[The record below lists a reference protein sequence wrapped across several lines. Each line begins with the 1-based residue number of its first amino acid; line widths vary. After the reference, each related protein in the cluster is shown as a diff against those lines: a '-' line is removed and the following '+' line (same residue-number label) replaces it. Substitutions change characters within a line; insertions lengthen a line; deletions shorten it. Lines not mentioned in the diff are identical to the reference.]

1 MSRVN
6 VQYNSKESDFEDSY
20 FERSD
25 FEDLIFEEDPEEI
38 ERVLKEIEAK
48 EKRLAEVT
56 K

>member
-1 MSRVN
+1 MFNTAVKN
-6 VQYNSKESDFEDSY
+6 PTLKILVSK
-20 FERSD
+20 
-25 FEDLIFEEDPEEI
+25 DLILEEDPEDI

>member
-1 MSRVN
+1 MFNTTVKN
-6 VQYNSKESDFEDSY
+6 PTLKILVSK
-20 FERSD
+20 
-25 FEDLIFEEDPEEI
+25 DLILEEDPEDI